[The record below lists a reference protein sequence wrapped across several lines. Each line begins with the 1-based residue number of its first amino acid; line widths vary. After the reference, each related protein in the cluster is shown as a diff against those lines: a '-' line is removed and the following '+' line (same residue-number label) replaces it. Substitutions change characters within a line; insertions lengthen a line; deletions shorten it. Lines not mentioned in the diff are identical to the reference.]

1 MYNNYNNLR
10 KTQKAIA
17 LGYDEDKDHA
27 PKVLATGKE
36 FHADKIIEIAK
47 EHNIPIHKDSDLAEI
62 LILLDINEYIPLE
75 VYSVVAE
82 ILTHIYEQNDN
93 KKNRKA
99 Q

>member
-1 MYNNYNNLR
+1 MYNNLCQG
-10 KTQKAIA
+10 QKAIA
-17 LGYDEDKDHA
+17 LGYDKKKDPA

-36 FHADKIIEIAK
+36 DHAKRIIAIAK

-82 ILTHIYEQNDN
+82 ILTYIYEQNDN
-93 KKNRKA
+93 KKNRRA